1 MICDIPLQSP
11 LNHHLETR
19 LHTRKDGPHI
29 LCPLREHDPFI
40 PNPKTFRSTTH
51 TSHIKMVQAFTITH
65 TTNQQ
70 QRPRSNAILNDNNN
84 NDKMNYDPTRKATE
98 REELP
103 VEKIDVGQVSPLH
116 LEDLDEG

>member
-1 MICDIPLQSP
+1 
-11 LNHHLETR
+11 
-19 LHTRKDGPHI
+19 
-29 LCPLREHDPFI
+29 
-40 PNPKTFRSTTH
+40 
-51 TSHIKMVQAFTITH
+51 MVQDFTITH

-84 NDKMNYDPTRKATE
+84 DKMKYDPTRKATE

-103 VEKIDVGQVSPLH
+103 VEKIDVGQASPLH